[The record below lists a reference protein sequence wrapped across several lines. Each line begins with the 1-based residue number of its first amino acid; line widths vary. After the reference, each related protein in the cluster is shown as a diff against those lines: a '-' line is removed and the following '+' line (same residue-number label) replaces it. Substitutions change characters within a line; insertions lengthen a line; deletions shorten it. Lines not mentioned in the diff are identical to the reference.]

1 MAKEVHFPR
10 EAKEVLDLFVGC
22 ESVVLLSSLLGES
35 KLMDRV
41 HVLLHREFNIPI
53 LVLRYVQTIED
64 QGSALRKLTDLKALR
79 D

>member
-1 MAKEVHFPR
+1 M
-10 EAKEVLDLFVGC
+10 
-22 ESVVLLSSLLGES
+22 LLTSFLGES
-35 KLMDRV
+35 KLVDRV

-64 QGSALRKLTDLKALR
+64 QGSALCKLTDLKALR